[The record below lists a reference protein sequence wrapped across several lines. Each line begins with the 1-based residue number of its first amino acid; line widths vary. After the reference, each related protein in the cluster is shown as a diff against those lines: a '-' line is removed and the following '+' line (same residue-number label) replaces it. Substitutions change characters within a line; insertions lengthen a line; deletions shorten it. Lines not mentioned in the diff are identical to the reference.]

1 MCQANGGEADI
12 PEGEVAASEK
22 ATEYV
27 FTFTACAV
35 WDTRVSIQTAHIIDF
50 FFFNSN
56 IEKSEDVVLL
66 SEPQGE

>member
-35 WDTRVSIQTAHIIDF
+35 
-50 FFFNSN
+50 
-56 IEKSEDVVLL
+56 
-66 SEPQGE
+66 